1 MQHIFSVTKVDGLS
15 GIATVVENLA
25 QEHDLFVTPSD
36 RPSDIR
42 HFKNNGIS
50 YGLGV
55 RVRCAIN
62 LVRGP
67 L

>member
-1 MQHIFSVTKVDGLS
+1 LS